1 MRIKVLKKL
10 QSISEEKYKNFS
22 LKLLP
27 ENTKLLGVRVPLIK
41 KMAKQ
46 IKKNNESHT
55 YLCIPLKQLEYQEE
69 KMLFSL
75 LIAYQD
81 IAEEIRV
88 ENIKKYVSYI
98 SNWSECDTF
107 SSALKTIK
115 YNSEFYYNNFLSYT
129 QSTEEYEVRFFYVV
143 ATNYFI
149 NDTYLFRI
157 LELIKKQKYNG
168 FYDRMAVAWFLSMAF
183 VKYEDEIK
191 KYLKNTRLDTMV
203 YQKTLSKINDSYQIK
218 KEVKQ
223 ELKSYLTKSQ

>member
-81 IAEEIRV
+81 IAEEVIRMYGYDHV
-88 ENIKKYVSYI
+88 KS
-98 SNWSECDTF
+98 TF
-107 SSALKTIK
+107 MPTAKVTTGGL
-115 YNSEFYYNNFLSYT
+115 NLR
-129 QSTEEYEVRFFYVV
+129 QSTELKLKRALCKAGAYECMHYSFFS
-143 ATNYFI
+143 I
-149 NDTYLFRI
+149 
-157 LELIKKQKYNG
+157 
-168 FYDRMAVAWFLSMAF
+168 S
-183 VKYEDEIK
+183 
-191 KYLKNTRLDTMV
+191 
-203 YQKTLSKINDSYQIK
+203 
-218 KEVKQ
+218 
-223 ELKSYLTKSQ
+223 